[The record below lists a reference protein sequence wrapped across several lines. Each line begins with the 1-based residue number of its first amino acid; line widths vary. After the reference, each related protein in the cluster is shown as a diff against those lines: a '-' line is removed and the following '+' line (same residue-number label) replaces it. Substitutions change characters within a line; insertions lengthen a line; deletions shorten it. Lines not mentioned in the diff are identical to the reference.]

1 MKPAPVLAEAFEPH
15 FVSTCEAALH
25 SLMQDVPEV
34 FSAMVSTEDGFE
46 LSASSRNRTASSRLA
61 ALSSSLLAVSKAAMR
76 ELRLSGTGSLLI
88 ENDAGKV
95 LIVEA
100 RTQPHSTV
108 LCVAADH
115 QAMTGKL
122 LWAAK
127 RCVQLMS
134 A

>member
-1 MKPAPVLAEAFEPH
+1 MKPTPKAIQAFAPS
-15 FVSTCEAALH
+15 FVSSCESALQG
-25 SLMQDVPEV
+25 LMQDVPEV

-46 LSASSRNRTASSRLA
+46 LSSSNRTRTSASRMA

-76 ELRLSGTGSLLI
+76 ELRLNGTGSVLV

-100 RTQPHSTV
+100 RTRPHPTV
-108 LCVAADH
+108 LCVGADH
-115 QAMTGKL
+115 QAVTGKL

-127 RCVQLMS
+127 RCVLCLT